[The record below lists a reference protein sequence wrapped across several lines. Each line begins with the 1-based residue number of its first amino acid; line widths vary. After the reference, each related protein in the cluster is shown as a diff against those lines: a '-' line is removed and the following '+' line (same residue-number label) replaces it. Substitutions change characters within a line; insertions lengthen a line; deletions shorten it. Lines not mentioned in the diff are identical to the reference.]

1 MTNDRHDRRKQER
14 LQRRRQRRQ
23 QRQASPAPAAASASH
38 TFEFPGIMGWMQR
51 NMRVLFLT
59 GIVVLFLSLG
69 AGTFF
74 SSGGGSRRTPET
86 PTPSATPAATE
97 TPSATAS
104 PSASPTPR
112 RIYSAPPPMTIDQE
126 KKYEAVIA
134 LEKGGE
140 VRIELLPKEAPKTV
154 NNFVFLAN
162 NRFFDGLAFHRVL
175 AGFVAQGGDPSG
187 TGSGGPG
194 YFLEVEKN
202 AVPLSAGV
210 IAMAKSP
217 AGVSGSQFFITLTP
231 QPTLQPDFTA
241 FGRVVAGMDVVNQI
255 TLRDPSKPNPPKPD
269 VIKSITI
276 VEKG

>member
-1 MTNDRHDRRKQER
+1 MTNDRHDRRQQEK
-14 LQRRRQRRQ
+14 LQRRRQRRTE
-23 QRQASPAPAAASASH
+23 RQAHAPAAVSGPA
-38 TFEFPGIMGWMQR
+38 FEFPGIMGWMQR
-51 NMRVLFLT
+51 NMRVLFLG

-74 SSGGGSRRTPET
+74 SSNSTSRPRPTET
-86 PTPSATPAATE
+86 PTA

-104 PSASPTPR
+104 TTPTAPASPTPQR
-112 RIYSAPPPMTIDQE
+112 TYSAPPSMTIAPNKQ
-126 KKYEAVIA
+126 YEAVIA

-140 VRIELLPKEAPKTV
+140 VRIELLAKDAPKSV
-154 NNFVFLAN
+154 NNFVFLAKN
-162 NRFFDGLAFHRVL
+162 NFFDGLTFHRVL
-175 AGFVAQGGDPSG
+175 QDFVAQGGDPSG

-202 AVPLSAGV
+202 TVPLAAGV

-231 QPTLQPDFTA
+231 QPGLQPDFTA
-241 FGRVVAGMDVVNQI
+241 FGRVTAGMEVVRQI
-255 TLRDPSKPNPPKPD
+255 TLRDPSKPNQPKPD